1 MSLGFEGISQGK
13 VSRSSETARQSTVIK
28 VRCGR
33 IRLGSQ
39 VKSGFFYLRVKQA
52 RGRRAPQIFPAGLF
66 GGLRASHWH
75 SAVVPIQRG
84 LASFVGKMLRV
95 FWGWGV
101 KIRGKY
107 YRERDA
113 TLNTMIFNRSTCQIN
128 KQEYMMGL
136 KSFRSNKPFANH
148 SFLHNLFPEVFI

>member
-1 MSLGFEGISQGK
+1 MGFEGISQGQ
-13 VSRSSETARQSTVIK
+13 VSKSIEIAQQSTAIK

-39 VKSGFFYLRVKQA
+39 VKRGFFYLRVKQA

-75 SAVVPIQRG
+75 SAVVPIQGG
-84 LASFVGKMLRV
+84 LASFVGKLLRM
-95 FWGWGV
+95 FWGRGV

-107 YRERDA
+107 YIERERDA

-128 KQEYMMGL
+128 KQEYTMGL
-136 KSFRSNKPFANH
+136 KSFRSYKPFANH

>member
-1 MSLGFEGISQGK
+1 MSLGFEGISQGE
-13 VSRSSETARQSTVIK
+13 VSKSSEIARQSTVIK

-39 VKSGFFYLRVKQA
+39 VKRGFFYLRVKQA

-75 SAVVPIQRG
+75 SAVVPIQGG

-95 FWGWGV
+95 VLGAGSEDKR
-101 KIRGKY
+101 KILH
-107 YRERDA
+107 REREMQ
-113 TLNTMIFNRSTCQIN
+113 L
-128 KQEYMMGL
+128 
-136 KSFRSNKPFANH
+136 
-148 SFLHNLFPEVFI
+148 

>member
-1 MSLGFEGISQGK
+1 MSSTYDFLVNNLAPFEIVSLGFEGISQGQ
-13 VSRSSETARQSTVIK
+13 VSKSIEIAWQSTVIK

-39 VKSGFFYLRVKQA
+39 VKRGFFYLRVKQA

-75 SAVVPIQRG
+75 SAVVPIQGG

-95 FWGWGV
+95 FWGQGV

-107 YRERDA
+107 YREREMQ
-113 TLNTMIFNRSTCQIN
+113 L
-128 KQEYMMGL
+128 
-136 KSFRSNKPFANH
+136 
-148 SFLHNLFPEVFI
+148 